1 MSRHRIAPTFQVSCI
16 VSRLFR
22 GEKAINLL
30 VLPWF
35 FGRERRRRAA
45 VLVGRRPH
53 IEGLPNREDQVRV
66 PLRTLGRAS
75 AGFGTTSLNGL
86 VAATAATRFNRL
98 TAMLIGAGFGTA
110 RVVVAAGA
118 APEGVA

>member
-1 MSRHRIAPTFQVSCI
+1 
-16 VSRLFR
+16 
-22 GEKAINLL
+22 
-30 VLPWF
+30 
-35 FGRERRRRAA
+35 
-45 VLVGRRPH
+45 
-53 IEGLPNREDQVRV
+53 V

-86 VAATAATRFNRL
+86 VAATAATRLNRL

-110 RVVVAAGA
+110 RGVVAAGA